1 MLSVSIAFVAMIALA
16 GCAPEPIT
24 TATQKPATT
33 KSAQP
38 TKTSIPSDNSVP
50 TPSGT
55 LVATGQLD
63 CPGLTPIVDTAK
75 SGLDLVDG
83 SSPLEGSYEA
93 RAIKSGGQSCKWENP
108 SSGGSITISMQK
120 VSPED
125 YRDIVAN
132 LQALA
137 SSANFNSSNGSQSFI
152 EQQGDS
158 VVAHELN
165 TTYWLTVRSNVL
177 TSQAEFMP
185 LMVAAEKQLVG

>member
-1 MLSVSIAFVAMIALA
+1 MLAVSIAFIGTIALA
-16 GCAPEPIT
+16 GCAPEPII
-24 TATQKPATT
+24 TATQKPTPT

-38 TKTSIPSDNSVP
+38 TKSSIPTDNSVP
-50 TPSGT
+50 TPTGT

-63 CPGLTPIVDTAK
+63 CPGLTPIVNAAK
-75 SGLDLVDG
+75 SGLVLVEN
-83 SSPLEGSYEA
+83 SSPLDGSYEA

-108 SSGGSITISMQK
+108 PSGGLISISMQK

-137 SSANFNSSNGSQSFI
+137 SSANFNSSNGSQSFV

-177 TSQAEFMP
+177 TSQDEFLP